1 MKKILYHGTS
11 SVNLDKIL
19 KSGLRPRYSKSSDW
33 ECASRPDMIYLT
45 SAYPLYFAE
54 HSITHHGGEPV
65 VFEVEVDSA
74 RLYPD
79 EDFLEQAT
87 RSEKSRQKINYLLN
101 QLEGLDMEQRTQFF
115 RDSLEEYKHHY
126 SESLKYLGNCCHKG
140 IIKPKRIRRYVI
152 PDTKTQMMSDP
163 TIHISNFFHMADY
176 YADLIKEMF
185 NK

>member
-1 MKKILYHGTS
+1 MKLTLYHGTS
-11 SVNLDKIL
+11 SAHLDKIL

-65 VFEVEVDSA
+65 VIEVEVDTL

-87 RSEKSRQKINYLLN
+87 RSEKNREKNPDLATK
-101 QLEGLDMEQRTQFF
+101 LEGLDMEQRTKFF

-126 SESLKYLGNCCHKG
+126 SDSLKYLGNCCHKG
-140 IIKPKRIRRYVI
+140 IIKPKRIRRYVM
-152 PDTKTQMMSDP
+152 PDSKTQMMSDP
-163 TIHISNFFHMADY
+163 TIHISNFFHMSDY